1 MSLREQLYDRRKDE
15 SVTSSPA
22 FFPRF
27 PGTTFAILSNVVAAG
42 CNRSVLKQCG
52 FIPSYYAPGA
62 AAVATTGF
70 VAGAVTA
77 YGLN

>member
-42 CNRSVLKQCG
+42 CNRSVER
-52 FIPSYYAPGA
+52 SRYAES
-62 AAVATTGF
+62 
-70 VAGAVTA
+70 
-77 YGLN
+77 LSEEREQ